1 MSLVDDLAGAIA
13 TFEGYFTP
21 GSLAA
26 RNNNPGN
33 LRTWG
38 NQPTSGGYAVFP
50 TAEAGW
56 AALRRQVELNISRG
70 LTLFEFFAGK
80 PGTYGGYA
88 PAADQNQPATYA
100 AFVGQRVGLP
110 LDVPLNQPASAETAI
125 EWPSGS
131 GPGEA
136 GAGDM
141 WLVAGLAVA
150 GLSLA
155 VLAFG

>member
-1 MSLVDDLAGAIA
+1 MSLVDDLAGAIG
-13 TFEGYFTP
+13 TFEGAFKT
-21 GSLAA
+21 GSVAQ

-38 NQPTSGGYAVFP
+38 NLPRRDGYAVFP
-50 TAEAGW
+50 SMEAGW

-80 PGTYGGYA
+80 PDIYAGYA

-110 LDVPLNQPASAETAI
+110 LDVPLNQASVGTSV

-131 GPGEA
+131 GPAEP

>member
-1 MSLVDDLAGAIA
+1 MSLVDDLAGAIG
-13 TFEGYFTP
+13 TFEGAFKT
-21 GSLAA
+21 GSLAQ

-33 LRTWG
+33 LRSWG
-38 NQPTSGGYAVFP
+38 NLPTRDGYAVFP
-50 TAEAGW
+50 TMEAGW
-56 AALRRQVELNISRG
+56 TALRRQVELNISRG
-70 LTLFEFFAGK
+70 LNLLEFFGGK
-80 PGTYGGYA
+80 PDVYAGYA
-88 PAADQNQPATYA
+88 PAADQNQPVSYA
-100 AFVGQRVGLP
+100 LFVGERLGLSVS
-110 LDVPLNQPASAETAI
+110 VPLNQASAETSI

>member
-1 MSLVDDLAGAIA
+1 MSLVDDVADGIA
-13 TFEGYFTP
+13 TFEGYYIP

-33 LRTWG
+33 LRSWG
-38 NQPTSGGYAVFP
+38 NLPTSGGYAVFP
-50 TAEAGW
+50 TANAGW
-56 AALRRQVELNISRG
+56 LALRRQVQLNISRG
-70 LTLFEFFAGK
+70 LSLFEFFAGK
-80 PGTYGGYA
+80 TGVYGGYA

-110 LDVPLNQPASAETAI
+110 LDVPLNQASSEPSI

-131 GPGEA
+131 GSAP